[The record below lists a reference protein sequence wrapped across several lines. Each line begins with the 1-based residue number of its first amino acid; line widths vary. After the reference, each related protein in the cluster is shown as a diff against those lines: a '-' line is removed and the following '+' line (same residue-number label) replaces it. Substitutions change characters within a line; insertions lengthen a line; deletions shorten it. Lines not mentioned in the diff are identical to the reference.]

1 MKLYIENLK
10 DSPQNPLEP
19 TKKFSNI
26 AVYKMKVPKSV
37 AFLYTNKEAAGRKT
51 EKTNLFTVAPKV
63 VKYIGSDFSKGTVY
77 NSRTKLKETK
87 NIWSNVQR
95 KAMVQSH

>member
-10 DSPQNPLEP
+10 DSPQNQLEP

-37 AFLYTNKEAAGRKT
+37 AFFYTNKEAAGRKT
-51 EKTNLFTVAPKV
+51 EKTNLFTVAAKV

-77 NSRTKLKETK
+77 NSRTKLKETEK
-87 NIWSNVQR
+87 IWSNVQR